1 MTVVFTG
8 SHRPTLTQ
16 LPVARLEHM
25 LHPPPIASNLS
36 AGLMAHSSQRE
47 RRQGEYEA
55 RVGAVQ
61 LTELNSSSTGL
72 CLSLV
77 CVERQQALCC
87 QRGRSSGATTLAA
100 ARG

>member
-8 SHRPTLTQ
+8 SHRPTLT
-16 LPVARLEHM
+16 RLEDM

-61 LTELNSSSTGL
+61 LTLNSSSTGL